1 MTDSFEAIAV
11 VGFSIKFPQDATSE
25 DALWKILMEKRNTA
39 TVIPKSRMNTDSMYH
54 PDPNRRGQ
62 VDSFFA

>member
-1 MTDSFEAIAV
+1 MMDPFEPIAA
-11 VGFSIKFPQDATSE
+11 VGFAIRFPQDATNE

-39 TVIPKSRMNTDSMYH
+39 TVIPKSRMNIDSMYH

-62 VDSFFA
+62 VY